1 MVKIEIHD
9 DNKVF
14 YNGEYY
20 GLLDC
25 AIVQQEFQDT
35 QPTSETEW
43 KRREP
48 TGIVTISLSID
59 CREIEKC
66 P

>member
-9 DNKVF
+9 DSKVF

-20 GLLDC
+20 GVLDC
-25 AIVQQEFQDT
+25 AVVQQESGT
-35 QPTSETEW
+35 
-43 KRREP
+43 
-48 TGIVTISLSID
+48 VTIQLSID